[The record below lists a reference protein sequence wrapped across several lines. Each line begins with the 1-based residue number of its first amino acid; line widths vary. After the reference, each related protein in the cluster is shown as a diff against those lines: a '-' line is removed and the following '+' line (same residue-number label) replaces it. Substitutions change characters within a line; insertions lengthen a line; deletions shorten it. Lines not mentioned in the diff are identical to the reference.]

1 MGSPAVLFATNQK
14 SQSSDHLSCLME
26 ARGVGLVLGGRRI
39 LRDVDL
45 RIEPGQITTIIGP
58 NGAGKTSL
66 LRVLLGLVPPTEGV
80 LHRRRGL
87 RIGYMPQRIVVD
99 EILPITVRRFLSLGR
114 RLPRQRLQDVLR
126 EVGVGRLL
134 DQPVQSVSGGEMQRI
149 LLARALLREPH
160 LLVLDEPAQGVD
172 VSGQGEVFQLI
183 AALRDRYGCGVLMVS
198 HELHLVMAAADSVV
212 CLNRHVCCTGH
223 PEVVSRDPAYRRLF
237 GDSMPPGVAFYPHHH
252 DHHHDL
258 RGNILPESAPEGA
271 PVHGEDN
278 DD

>member
-1 MGSPAVLFATNQK
+1 MLFATNQK
-14 SQSSDHLSCLME
+14 SPSSQPLPSLME

-45 RIEPGQITTIIGP
+45 RIEPGQITTLIGP

-87 RIGYMPQRIVVD
+87 RIGYMPQRIAVD

-114 RLPRQRLQDVLR
+114 RVPRERLQAALR

-183 AALRDRYGCGVLMVS
+183 ASLRDRYGCGVLMVS

-223 PEVVSRDPAYRRLF
+223 PEAVSRDPAYRRLF

-258 RGNILPESAPEGA
+258 RGNVIPESAPEGA
-271 PVHGEDN
+271 PVHGDGN

>member
-1 MGSPAVLFATNQK
+1 MSSSKNQRVVPTR
-14 SQSSDHLSCLME
+14 DAPFLLE

-45 RIEPGQITTIIGP
+45 RIESGRITTLVGP

-80 LHRRRGL
+80 LRRRRGL

-114 RLPRQRLQDVLR
+114 RVPRDRLRAVLD

-134 DQPVQSVSGGEMQRI
+134 EQPIQSVSGGEMQRI
-149 LLARALLREPH
+149 LLARALLREPQ

-183 AALRDRYGCGVLMVS
+183 ADIRERYGCGVLMVS

-212 CLNRHVCCTGH
+212 CLNQHVCCTGH
-223 PEVVSRDPAYRRLF
+223 PDVVGRDPAYRRLF

-258 RGNILPESAPEGA
+258 RGEVVAEHAGGVAPDDRD
-271 PVHGEDN
+271 GE
-278 DD
+278 

>member
-1 MGSPAVLFATNQK
+1 MRDAPFL
-14 SQSSDHLSCLME
+14 LE

-45 RIEPGQITTIIGP
+45 RIESGRITTLVGP

-80 LHRRRGL
+80 LRRRPGL

-114 RLPRQRLQDVLR
+114 RVPRDRLRAVLD

-134 DQPVQSVSGGEMQRI
+134 EQPIQSVSGGEMQRI
-149 LLARALLREPH
+149 LLARALLREPQ

-183 AALRDRYGCGVLMVS
+183 ADIRERYGCGVLMVS

-212 CLNRHVCCTGH
+212 CLNQHVCCTGH
-223 PEVVSRDPAYRRLF
+223 PDVVGRDPAYRRLF

-258 RGNILPESAPEGA
+258 RGEVVAEHAGGVAPDDRD
-271 PVHGEDN
+271 GE
-278 DD
+278 